1 MKAFEKVKYYYKLLL
16 LNRKNTF
23 IMFLGLGISLALI
36 AEGLIFM
43 YSFQYDAFQDFN
55 KETPTRQF
63 TIIADNYDYSDVS
76 DTIVSDLYNRT
87 ERAVEN
93 AGLTDRILRT
103 DWIAEKGAI
112 IYLDAN
118 EEEDDDLYLYDW
130 NIYGVPADYFS
141 AFESILYNG
150 TMPHNKNEFLA
161 VSHRKIIETTNL
173 SKMGTFP
180 MYVPMLSWP
189 PNPYLPLE
197 VGIPG
202 AGSYVNV
209 SGLVTSEDFNSYK
222 GNGTLTQDMLALNE
236 YFTGNFLL
244 TTYENVMNFAN
255 SVGYFQ
261 GTLRFVCRFAFNLG
275 KVDAFNIGGE
285 LNLLNKLSQ
294 EVFNEFEDV
303 DYPLTVTPDLSDTLV
318 QFNKEFLIF
327 QLFGILFITPLIGM
341 ALSLTNYST
350 NLMKRRQKQQISNM
364 LQRGSSQKEVLILLI
379 MQVIEITIMAVLV
392 CVVIGYPFASLMIKS
407 NGFLSF
413 SGASKFPAIN
423 MIIFY
428 AIVGAAFVFSTIVNA
443 RNVFDMSKITT
454 DEAYGA
460 QLDKKPFWE
469 KTFIDILLM
478 LVGIALWLIVFFQ
491 LRGTSA
497 YSFAYGLGTTA
508 PVCFI
513 LGAILLTTRL
523 YPFFANFLANRSWN
537 IPKLGIIS
545 LSMKRS
551 LRRRSSVIRSL
562 VLIALTFTLII
573 TALTTVQSYQH
584 YDSETAYYALG
595 SDILVRNVNVGTDNI
610 KNLVN
615 SVEGVEASTYL
626 KFTSQITTFGEL
638 TYSYI
643 VVGINASEYAR
654 IGYFERDYLDTRS
667 TEDFFAK
674 LNSPLDV
681 LMQKDE
687 IANIAT
693 YDGET
698 FTLIVE
704 KYTIGDVSVTLDV
717 AGVYNYFP
725 RFFLNYPDTD
735 STVFRFTIIGNY
747 SIISEL
753 AYSPHDVAGD
763 LLVKVKDGY
772 SIPDVADKV
781 EFALGRSVDNVEDL
795 MGAYEGSLRNI
806 MLYGSL
812 NTSFISS
819 LVITIAGISLMII
832 VQSIENEKEVVM
844 LKTLG
849 TSPNQLF
856 SMFTAEALTVV
867 TFGSLIGFG
876 IGVFAAKMFMEILTL
891 DNVLPPAQLVFSP
904 LEISLAFIILFLTA
918 IAAAA
923 FTSWLVFRKDTIKA
937 IKQI

>member
-43 YSFQYDAFQDFN
+43 YSFQYDAFEDFN
-55 KETPTRQF
+55 KTTPARQF
-63 TIIADNYDYSDVS
+63 TVIADNYDYSDVY
-76 DTIVSDLYNRT
+76 DTIVSDLTNRT
-87 ERAVEN
+87 NKAIDS
-93 AGLTDRILRT
+93 AGFTDRILRT

-112 IYLDAN
+112 IYLDTIADG
-118 EEEDDDLYLYDW
+118 EPDKMLYDW
-130 NIYGVPADYFS
+130 NIFGVPADYFS
-141 AFESILYNG
+141 AFESLLYNG
-150 TMPHNKNEFLA
+150 SMPHSTNEFLA
-161 VSHRKIIETTNL
+161 VTSQQTIETTNL

-180 MYVPMLSWP
+180 MYVPVLSWP
-189 PNPYLPLE
+189 PDPYAPLYY
-197 VGIPG
+197 GIPG
-202 AGSYVNV
+202 AGSYVNI
-209 SGLVTSEDFNSYK
+209 SGLILNSAFSSYK
-222 GNGTLTQDMLALNE
+222 GPLTVDMNALDE
-236 YFTGNFLL
+236 YFTENFLL

-255 SVGYFQ
+255 NVEYYQ
-261 GTLRFVCRFAFNLG
+261 GTLRFVCRFAFDLG
-275 KVDAFNIGGE
+275 KIDAFNIAKE
-285 LNLLNKLSQ
+285 INMLNRLSQ
-294 EVFNEFEDV
+294 EIYNEFDDV
-303 DYPLTVTPDLSDTLV
+303 DYPITVSPNLSDALV

-350 NLMKRRQKQQISNM
+350 NLMKRRQKQQVSNM
-364 LQRGSSQKEVLILLI
+364 LQRGSSRKEVLTLLI
-379 MQVIEITIMAVLV
+379 MQVVEITTMAVLV

-407 NGFLSF
+407 SGFLAF
-413 SGASKFPAIN
+413 SGVSKFPAIN

-428 AIVGAAFVFSTIVNA
+428 AIIGAAFVFSSIVNA
-443 RNVFDMSKITT
+443 KNVYDMSTITT

-460 QLDKKPFWE
+460 QLDKKPLWE
-469 KTFIDILLM
+469 KTFIDVVLI
-478 LVGIALWLIVFFQ
+478 LVGITLWLIVLFE

-523 YPFFANFLANRSWN
+523 YPYFANFLANRTWN

-573 TALTTVQSYQH
+573 TALTTIQSYQH
-584 YDSETAYYALG
+584 YDYETAYYALG
-595 SDILVRNVNVGTDNI
+595 SDILVRNVNVVSDDT

-615 SVEGVEASTYL
+615 AIEGVEAGTYL
-626 KFTSQITTFGEL
+626 QFTSQITTFGEL

-654 IGYFERDYLDTRS
+654 IGYFEKDYLGG
-667 TEDFFAK
+667 EKPAQFFAN
-674 LNSPLDV
+674 LDDNLDV

-687 IANIAT
+687 LANIAT
-693 YDGET
+693 YNGDS

-704 KYTIGDVSVTLDV
+704 KYIVGSVNYTLNV
-717 AGVYNYFP
+717 AGIYNYFP
-725 RFFLNYPDTD
+725 RFFVQYPDFD
-735 STVFRFTIIGNY
+735 STVFRFTIIGSYNLTE
-747 SIISEL
+747 EL
-753 AYSPHDVAGD
+753 AYSHHSIAGD
-763 LLVKVKDGY
+763 LLVKVKDGH
-772 SIPDVADKV
+772 SISAVADEIESRLNRTV
-781 EFALGRSVDNVEDL
+781 EDVEDL
-795 MGAYEGSLRNI
+795 MGAYEGSLRNT

-819 LVITIAGISLMII
+819 LIITVAGISLMII

-867 TFGSLIGFG
+867 TFGSLIGLG

-891 DNVLPPAQLVFSP
+891 DNVLPPAQLVFAP
-904 LEISLAFIILFLTA
+904 LQIGLAFLLLFTTA
-918 IAAAA
+918 IIAAA